1 MPVGGRESGPNVAR
15 LGGDEFTVLLTNMD
29 HPASAGLVAE
39 RVLAAIGA
47 PYVFGDVTARVTSS
61 IGIAVYDGQ
70 GLNCE
75 DLIKQ
80 ADTAMYLA
88 KQNGKNTFCFYG
100 DVNPQRTLAEL
111 SLVQSRQP

>member
-1 MPVGGRESGPNVAR
+1 
-15 LGGDEFTVLLTNMD
+15 
-29 HPASAGLVAE
+29 
-39 RVLAAIGA
+39 
-47 PYVFGDVTARVTSS
+47 VTSS
-61 IGIAVYDGQ
+61 VGIAIYDGL

-88 KQNGKNTFCFYG
+88 KQKGKNTFCFYG
-100 DVNPQRTLAEL
+100 DVTPQRAVAEL